1 MTGFINLLKPKDMS
15 SAYAVGAVKYRT
27 KTPCGHMGTLDP
39 MASGVL
45 PVGVGKASR
54 LFPYMLD
61 KEKEYKAEF
70 VFGEETD
77 TLDITG
83 STQKTTDVIPTVS
96 QIESV
101 LKNFIGDIEQIP
113 PKYSAKCVDGK
124 RGYALARKGVDFT
137 LNAKKVSVLDFK
149 LLEQTDE
156 KTFTFLIKCKGGTYI
171 RSLAR
176 DLGYAVGSLGTMS
189 KLERTKSGV
198 FTTANGVSVEEFK
211 KADDIEKYL
220 IPADSV
226 VDFEKIV
233 LAKKQ
238 AQKILDG
245 VFDNLGYKDGTYRVY
260 SENEFWGV
268 GQSTDGV
275 LRIKSYVR

>member
-1 MTGFINLLKPKDMS
+1 
-15 SAYAVGAVKYRT
+15 
-27 KTPCGHMGTLDP
+27 